1 MTDIDIFFS
10 FPDDIVTKK
19 ERAKARQLRASQWW
33 KRKRSAGICHYC
45 GKSFPPKEL
54 TMDHVI
60 PLSRGGRSE
69 KFNLVPCCK
78 ACNTQKQR
86 MLPAEWDEHMARIA
100 ADKKNRPD

>member
-1 MTDIDIFFS
+1 MDPYFTFTDET
-10 FPDDIVTKK
+10 VLKK

-33 KRKRSAGICHYC
+33 KRKRSDGVCQYC
-45 GKSFPPKEL
+45 RQSFPPKEL

-78 ACNTQKQR
+78 ACNTQKRQ
-86 MLPAEWDEHMARIA
+86 MLTAEWDEYLETL
-100 ADKKNRPD
+100 KK